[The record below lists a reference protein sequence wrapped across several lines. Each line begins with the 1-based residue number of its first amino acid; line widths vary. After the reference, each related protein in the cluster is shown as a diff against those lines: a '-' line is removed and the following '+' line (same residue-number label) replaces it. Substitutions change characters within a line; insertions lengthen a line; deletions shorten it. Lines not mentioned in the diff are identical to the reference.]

1 MNRAHART
9 HADKSK
15 SQQGQLWPHPADAG
29 VWAGRAGGQGHSVL
43 LGRESPPGSE
53 PHSRETLRARVQ
65 SCLHGLLPAL
75 RALWEELG
83 CSGEGQLEAQPC
95 GRCWGETAVGRI
107 RALEVAEG
115 QP

>member
-43 LGRESPPGSE
+43 LGRESLPGSE
-53 PHSRETLRARVQ
+53 PRTLREALGGVPHGEQ
-65 SCLHGLLPAL
+65 PPGSLAFLVGCWSFGNLNSDDEVDGEMVLSC
-75 RALWEELG
+75 R
-83 CSGEGQLEAQPC
+83 
-95 GRCWGETAVGRI
+95 RF
-107 RALEVAEG
+107 
-115 QP
+115 